1 MFVAVRTGRDGSPVD
16 ARAWLT
22 HLIQPYL
29 LGHDLSRLVNR
40 LSPLDSDPESLD
52 DLGEISPF
60 AGRRGNC
67 VAEPV
72 TQVSKCRAGV
82 RLLAVS
88 KRDGQ
93 GSPTPSDQAYRKLA
107 TVDRHN
113 SGSRPMQRA
122 TTVGDHSW
130 DRPELGLGSQ
140 WRTRGATICLALMT
154 EWLPLH
160 SPLAVDTP
168 HWNRT
173 ARHGVEFDRG
183 PPGGPSAVE
192 CERGGLRSVH
202 LIRHD

>member
-1 MFVAVRTGRDGSPVD
+1 MRERGSPTSSSRIYS
-16 ARAWLT
+16 ATICRAWL
-22 HLIQPYL
+22 IGYRRSIPIRSL
-29 LGHDLSRLVNR
+29 LTTLASSARLPV
-40 LSPLDSDPESLD
+40 
-52 DLGEISPF
+52 
-60 AGRRGNC
+60 NC

-72 TQVSKCRAGV
+72 TQVSKCRAAV

-93 GSPTPSDQAYRKLA
+93 GSPTPSDQAYRKLS

-192 CERGGLRSVH
+192 CERGRPRSVH